1 MAEKTTQPTI
11 PIEIV
16 SELNRR
22 VRFLETRIENILSK
36 ISIVEIELE
45 KIKEDQK
52 VYNNFQS
59 NNYKD
64 VLSKLESLGK
74 KITTLEASLESY
86 VKKTDLE
93 KIKTVIEIFN
103 PLKSSFITREELE
116 LELDKIRKEFKNQK

>member
-93 KIKTVIEIFN
+93 KIKTVVEIFN